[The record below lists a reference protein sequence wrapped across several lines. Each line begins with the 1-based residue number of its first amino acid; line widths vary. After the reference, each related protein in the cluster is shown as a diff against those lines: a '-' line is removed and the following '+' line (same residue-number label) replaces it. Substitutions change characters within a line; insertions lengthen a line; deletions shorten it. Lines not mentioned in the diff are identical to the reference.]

1 MISIILVMI
10 GGGLGAIA
18 RSAVTDYFNH
28 KFTSKLPIA
37 TLIVNLVGSFLIGLT
52 IGLSISISWFPA
64 FFVTGFLGGLTTFSM
79 LAKELTLMMMPKF
92 NINLFLN
99 YSLLQFII
107 GFIACYIGYHI

>member
-10 GGGLGAIA
+10 GGGFGAIT
-18 RSAVTDYFNH
+18 RSAITDYFNH

-37 TLIVNLVGSFLIGLT
+37 TLIVNLVGSFLI
-52 IGLSISISWFPA
+52 SISWFPA
-64 FFVTGFLGGLTTFSM
+64 FFVTGFLGGLTTFST
-79 LAKELTLMMMPKF
+79 LAKELTLMMTPKF

>member
-10 GGGLGAIA
+10 GGGFGAIA
-18 RSAVTDYFNH
+18 RSAITDYFNH

-37 TLIVNLVGSFLIGLT
+37 TLIVNLIGSFNWINYRLINFNLMVPCV
-52 IGLSISISWFPA
+52 LCYR
-64 FFVTGFLGGLTTFSM
+64 FLGGLTTFST
-79 LAKELTLMMMPKF
+79 LAKELTLMMTPKF

>member
-10 GGGLGAIA
+10 GGGFGAIA
-18 RSAVTDYFNH
+18 RSAITDYFNH

-64 FFVTGFLGGLTTFSM
+64 FFVTGFFRWL
-79 LAKELTLMMMPKF
+79 
-92 NINLFLN
+92 NNFLN
-99 YSLLQFII
+99 VSQGTYTNDDAKI
-107 GFIACYIGYHI
+107 

>member
-10 GGGLGAIA
+10 GGGFGAIT
-18 RSAVTDYFNH
+18 RSAITDYFNH

-64 FFVTGFLGGLTTFSM
+64 FFVTGFLGCLTTFST
-79 LAKELTLMMMPKF
+79 LAKELTLMMTPKF
-92 NINLFLN
+92 DINLFLN

>member
-10 GGGLGAIA
+10 GGGFGAIA
-18 RSAVTDYFNH
+18 RSAITDYFNH

-52 IGLSISISWFPA
+52 IGLSISILMVPCVLCYR
-64 FFVTGFLGGLTTFSM
+64 FFRWLNNFLT
-79 LAKELTLMMMPKF
+79 LAKELTLMMTPKF

>member
-37 TLIVNLVGSFLIGLT
+37 TLIVNLVGSFLIGL
-52 IGLSISISWFPA
+52 
-64 FFVTGFLGGLTTFSM
+64 
-79 LAKELTLMMMPKF
+79 E
-92 NINLFLN
+92 
-99 YSLLQFII
+99 
-107 GFIACYIGYHI
+107 

>member
-10 GGGLGAIA
+10 GGGFGAIA
-18 RSAVTDYFNH
+18 RSAITDYFNH

-64 FFVTGFLGGLTTFSM
+64 FFVTGFLGGLTTFST
-79 LAKELTLMMMPKF
+79 LAKELTLMMTPKF
-92 NINLFLN
+92 NILKRLGHK
-99 YSLLQFII
+99 S
-107 GFIACYIGYHI
+107 

>member
-52 IGLSISISWFPA
+52 IGLSISISWFPCVLCYR
-64 FFVTGFLGGLTTFSM
+64 FFRWL
-79 LAKELTLMMMPKF
+79 
-92 NINLFLN
+92 NNFLN
-99 YSLLQFII
+99 VSQGTYTNDDAKI
-107 GFIACYIGYHI
+107 

>member
-1 MISIILVMI
+1 MSLVFVMLCRYKTRWWFIMISIILVMI

-28 KFTSKLPIA
+28 IFTSKLPIA

-64 FFVTGFLGGLTTFSM
+64 FFVTGF
-79 LAKELTLMMMPKF
+79 
-92 NINLFLN
+92 
-99 YSLLQFII
+99 
-107 GFIACYIGYHI
+107 